1 MTDTKTKAPT
11 VAQIMKQARRFASAW
26 SIVGSPYDY
35 EDSLA
40 DAERERE
47 DLRDMVTAALA
58 QQSARGPEL
67 VEAQDRAI
75 AALLDFASTVAG
87 GASWW
92 DDVWP
97 EHEAALDAA
106 RKGGSNG

>member
-11 VAQIMKQARRFASAW
+11 ISQIMMQAQVFASAW
-26 SIVGSPYDY
+26 STTDNPFDY
-35 EDSLA
+35 EGSYA
-40 DAERERE
+40 DAERERGE
-47 DLRDMVTAALA
+47 LRDMVTAAIA
-58 QQSARGPEL
+58 QQSARRPEL

-97 EHEAALDAA
+97 EHEAALDVA
-106 RKGGSNG
+106 RKGGSND

>member
-11 VAQIMKQARRFASAW
+11 VEQIMMQAQVFASAW
-26 SIVGSPYDY
+26 ANTDSPFDY
-35 EDSLA
+35 EGSYA
-40 DAERERE
+40 DAERER
-47 DLRDMVTAALA
+47 DKLRALVNASLA
-58 QQSARGPEL
+58 QQSARRTEL

-106 RKGGSNG
+106 RKGEQQ